1 MQGHAVE
8 KYRTGQRLRVVAEG
22 SGLRV
27 EVWQHKPGKLTDL
40 KLEYTE
46 IAVLLSGRARV
57 KRTGDGVRQDTQ
69 ARRGTAWVCG
79 AGVDERDV
87 ELFGQLTEVL
97 HIFLPPSLIE
107 QCALQDYD
115 IDPARARLAYAG
127 GVNDATIAQIS
138 FALRDLLEHPL
149 QSTDRLFVDGMR
161 NALAAHLLAQYP
173 VDQWR
178 SSLTSP
184 AIDSIR
190 LKRVLDFI
198 ESKLSS
204 TLCLEDLAAQ
214 ACLSPFHF
222 SRVFRQTMGVTP
234 HQYVT
239 ERRIQTAKEQL
250 SRGRASLLEIAL
262 DNGFG
267 TQASFIRTFRKS
279 TGVTPGQ
286 YRKLVSR

>member
-1 MQGHAVE
+1 MRGHAVE
-8 KYRTGQRLRVVAEG
+8 KYRTGQRLRDVAEG

-40 KLEYTE
+40 RLEHTE

-57 KRTGDGVRQDTQ
+57 KRTGDGVFQDTH

-127 GVNDATIAQIS
+127 GVNDPTIVQIS
-138 FALRDLLEHPL
+138 FALRGLLEQPM
-149 QSTDRLFVDGMR
+149 QQTDRLFIDGMR

-173 VDQWR
+173 VDRWQ
-178 SSLTSP
+178 SSATTPSL
-184 AIDSIR
+184 DSVR

-198 ESKLSS
+198 ESELSS
-204 TLCLEDLAAQ
+204 ALALDDLAAQ

-222 SRVFRQTMGVTP
+222 SRVFRQTVGVTP

-239 ERRIQTAKEQL
+239 ERRVQVAKERL
-250 SRGRASLLEIAL
+250 TGRSSLLEISL
-262 DNGFG
+262 DTGFG
-267 TQASFIRTFRKS
+267 TQANFIRTFRKS
-279 TGVTPGQ
+279 TGLTPGQ